1 MSEKWYNN
9 YRLNGGIKCMTTIV
23 KKKRSKILL
32 DLIRNDITVIQALQS
47 LDLMTEDLGD
57 NEIRA
62 WINKELNGY
71 NNDDAIPN
79 YRKIDVTVVGDIQV
93 GYQLYKNIQIPFPK
107 KINDIIGTFDA
118 TEPISKIEQY
128 SKAESDTE
136 SHCLNLEAD
145 CVLLNQY
152 KSTNGIILSASRRL
166 SIYSYTNILG
176 SIKTK
181 LISIFKELE
190 KNYGNLDDLY
200 IEFSD
205 PQKEKDVTEKIIN
218 IIFLDNSTTIGN
230 NNSME
235 NSIVG
240 DNNEN

>member
-1 MSEKWYNN
+1 
-9 YRLNGGIKCMTTIV
+9 MTTIA

-32 DLIRNDITVIQALQS
+32 DLIRGDITVIQALQS
-47 LDLMTEDLGD
+47 LDLMTEELGD
-57 NEIRA
+57 NEIRT

-71 NNDDAIPN
+71 NNDDVIPN

-93 GYQLYKNIQIPFPK
+93 GYKIYKNIQIPFPQ
-107 KINDIIGTFDA
+107 KINDIIGTFDV
-118 TEPISKIEQY
+118 TEPVSKIEQY
-128 SKAESDTE
+128 SKAELDIE
-136 SHCLNLEAD
+136 SHCLNLEVD
-145 CVLLNQY
+145 CALLNRY
-152 KSTNGIILSASRRL
+152 KSSNGIILSASRRL

-190 KNYGNLDDLY
+190 KNYGNLDELY

-205 PQKEKDVTEKIIN
+205 PKKEKDVTEKIIN
-218 IIFLDNSTTIGN
+218 MIFLDNSTTIGN

>member
-1 MSEKWYNN
+1 
-9 YRLNGGIKCMTTIV
+9 MTTIA

-32 DLIRNDITVIQALQS
+32 DLIRGDITVIQALQS
-47 LDLMTEDLGD
+47 LDLMTEELGD
-57 NEIRA
+57 NEIRT

-71 NNDDAIPN
+71 NNDDVIPN
-79 YRKIDVTVVGDIQV
+79 YRKTDVTVVGDIQV
-93 GYQLYKNIQIPFPK
+93 GYKIYKNIQIPFPQ
-107 KINDIIGTFDA
+107 KINDIIGTFDV
-118 TEPISKIEQY
+118 TEPVSKIEQY
-128 SKAESDTE
+128 SKAELDTE
-136 SHCLNLEAD
+136 SHCLNLEVD
-145 CVLLNQY
+145 CALLNRY
-152 KSTNGIILSASRRL
+152 KSSNGIILSASRRL

-190 KNYGNLDDLY
+190 KNYGNLDELY

-205 PQKEKDVTEKIIN
+205 PKKEKDVTEKIIN
-218 IIFLDNSTTIGN
+218 MIFLDNSTTIGN